1 MRLTR
6 SMETTLLGGICMICA
21 HGAGA
26 EEAWTGVAVE
36 EIVVTAQR
44 REQKL
49 SEVPITIAAF
59 DADRLR
65 ESGVRDL
72 EDAAAL
78 VSNAQIFQNNGSGA
92 PVWIIRGVGIVDFN
106 TNNTPAAAVYLDDI
120 YQVSSVFGSISL
132 FDIER
137 VEILKG
143 PQGGLYGR
151 NTSGGAVR
159 VVTRSPDL
167 AEPAGELIAGYG
179 RWGRYNLEGGAS
191 IPLIDDQLAVRFSG
205 KVEKSDDGWQHSIA
219 AGGDHGKLDAY
230 AVRGQLL
237 ARPGDDFDARLI
249 VDAGSDNSEFVL
261 PRARGYYAPGGVGY
275 PPTCAAILQ
284 GRNDDSCLTFEQAL
298 TGSGPGVAQQSQDG
312 RRVLADPFSRNNNDT
327 LGVTALANVRLGSLT
342 LTSVSGYRD
351 FDFKQRQEN
360 DGIPGEWGHQISG
373 SFFEAYSQELRLASA
388 SDQRLTWIVGASYG
402 RDTLQE
408 RRTFLA
414 RDNLFYSAIFGSPLI
429 FNLYYDQETVSWAG
443 FGQAD
448 YALTD
453 TLTLSGA
460 LRYTDEH
467 KEYRNGGIG
476 LPGID
481 NIFATPLSD
490 DYDLGERWSG
500 KLSLSWRASAGSM
513 LYASL
518 SRGFKSGG
526 FFGGFGFSGQASIAP
541 YTEETVNALE
551 LGAKNTLLDGRLGLN
566 IAVFYYDY
574 ADVQS
579 FATDNDPILGTITRL
594 RNVGDSQHIGAELE
608 SFVVPVEGLRLS
620 ATVGYLSAEI
630 EDSPSNFFS
639 ATGEVLTFNGQQRL
653 YAPEWSWT
661 VQASYDAELSAGR
674 LRLAADLDGRT
685 TLVEGAA
692 LAGTGQLSLVD
703 EAIKATP
710 GYTLVNGRISYQ
722 PTDAQWEVS
731 LYGRNLLDRS
741 YRTVWGSDG
750 LGNSWRLY
758 GEPRNYGIEFAVHW

>member
-1 MRLTR
+1 MRFTR
-6 SMETTLLGGICMICA
+6 PVQIALLGGIGLVGA
-21 HGAGA
+21 HGASGQDTAPGA
-26 EEAWTGVAVE
+26 TVE

-59 DADRLR
+59 DANRLR
-65 ESGVRDL
+65 EAGIRDL

-167 AEPAGELIAGYG
+167 AEPTGELVAGYG

-191 IPLIDDQLAVRFSG
+191 IPLIEDKLAVRLSAKFD
-205 KVEKSDDGWQHSIA
+205 KSDDGWQHSIA
-219 AGGDHGKLDAY
+219 AGRDHGKLDTY

-237 ARPGDDFDARLI
+237 ARPNDNFDVRLI

-261 PRARGYYAPGGVGY
+261 PRSRGYYAAGTTGY
-275 PPTCAAILQ
+275 PPTCPAILQ
-284 GRNDDSCLTFEQAL
+284 GYNDDSCLTFQQAL
-298 TGSGPGVAQQSQDG
+298 TGSGPGVGLQSQDG

-327 LGVTALANVRLGSLT
+327 FGVTAIANVGLGSLT

-373 SFFEAYSQELRLASA
+373 SLFEAYSQEFRLASA

-402 RDTLQE
+402 KDTLEE
-408 RRTFLA
+408 RRKFLA
-414 RDNLFYSAIFGSPLI
+414 RDNIYYAAIFGSPLI

-453 TLTLSGA
+453 TVTLSGA

-476 LPGID
+476 LPGAD

-500 KLSLSWRASAGSM
+500 KVSLSWKATADSM

-551 LGAKNTLLDGRLGLN
+551 IGAKNTLLDGRLGLN
-566 IAVFYYDY
+566 LAVFYYDY
-574 ADVQS
+574 EDVQS
-579 FATDNDPILGTITRL
+579 FATDSDPILGTITRL
-594 RNVGDSQHIGAELE
+594 RNVGDSQHIGAEIE

-620 ATVGYLSAEI
+620 TTVGYLSAEI

-661 VQASYDAELSAGR
+661 VQASYDLEFSAGR
-674 LRLAADLDGRT
+674 LRFASDLDGRT
-685 TLVEGAA
+685 TLVEGAR
-692 LAGTGQLSLVD
+692 LAATGQPSLVD
-703 EAIKATP
+703 EAIKGTP

-722 PTDAQWEVS
+722 PSDAQWEVS

-758 GEPRNYGIEFAVHW
+758 GEPRNYGVEFAVNW

>member
-1 MRLTR
+1 MRLAR
-6 SMETTLLGGICMICA
+6 PLETLLGGICLICA
-21 HGAGA
+21 HTAPAQDALPGA
-26 EEAWTGVAVE
+26 AVE

-65 ESGVRDL
+65 EAGIRDL

-120 YQVSSVFGSISL
+120 YQVSSVFGSIAL

-137 VEILKG
+137 VEVLKG

-167 AEPAGELIAGYG
+167 TAPTGELVAGYG
-179 RWGRYNLEGGAS
+179 RWGRYNVEGGAS
-191 IPLIDDQLAVRFSG
+191 IPLIDDKLAVRFSG
-205 KVEKSDDGWQHSIA
+205 KLDRSDDGWQYSIPA
-219 AGGDHGKLDAY
+219 ARNHGKLDAY

-237 ARPGDDFDARLI
+237 ARPTDNFDARLI

-261 PRARGYYAPGGVGY
+261 PRARGYYAAGTAGY
-275 PPTCAAILQ
+275 PPTCPAILQ
-284 GRNDDSCLTFEQAL
+284 GYNDDACLTFDQAL
-298 TGSGPGVAQQSQDG
+298 TGGGLGAELQSDDG

-327 LGVTALANVRLGSLT
+327 LGVTAIANLDLGGLT

-373 SFFEAYSQELRLASA
+373 SYFEAYSQEFRLASA
-388 SDQRLTWIVGASYG
+388 PDQRLTWIAGASYG

-408 RRTFLA
+408 RRLFLA
-414 RDNLFYSAIFGSPLI
+414 RDNIYFAAIFGSPLI
-429 FNLYYDQETVSWAG
+429 FTLDYDQETVSWAG

-448 YALTD
+448 YALSD

-500 KLSLSWRASAGSM
+500 KISLSWRASEDSM
-513 LYASL
+513 LYASA

-541 YTEETVNALE
+541 YTEEVVNALE
-551 LGAKNTLLDGRLGLN
+551 IGAKNTLLDDRLGLN
-566 IAVFYYDY
+566 VAVFYYDY
-574 ADVQS
+574 EDVQS

-594 RNVGDSQHIGAELE
+594 RNVGDSQHIGAEIE
-608 SFVVPVEGLRLS
+608 SFVLPAEGLRLS

-661 VQASYDAELSAGR
+661 LQASYEMDLSAGR
-674 LRLAADLDGRT
+674 LRLATDLDGRT
-685 TLVEGAA
+685 TLVEGAT
-692 LAGTGQLSLVD
+692 LATTGERSLVD
-703 EAIKATP
+703 QAIKGTP
-710 GYTLVNGRISYQ
+710 GYTLVNARVSYQ
-722 PTDAQWEVS
+722 PSDAKWEVS

-758 GEPRNYGIEFAVHW
+758 GEPRNYGVEFAVHW